1 MSKCRTSL
9 LDCLREMKILLESH
23 STEAEQDKEQIAIL
37 EKRLQKIIRAYDKK
51 LAELQ
56 KVFLSSF
63 INK

>member
-1 MSKCRTSL
+1 
-9 LDCLREMKILLESH
+9 MKILLESH